1 MAHSL
6 PPLGWF
12 RAFECSAR
20 HLSFTAAAAEM
31 NLTQSAISQHVR
43 ALELR
48 LGTILFLRK
57 ARGLALTDAGHR
69 LLPQATEAIEK
80 LTAATAMFQAP
91 QEQGTLRLACTTGFA
106 VLWLIP
112 RLSGFLAAN
121 PDARIQLVS
130 TLWPED
136 AAGAEVDV
144 EVRWGVGRQSP
155 IETLIRRD
163 VLVPV
168 CAPALRERLSAGEFH
183 WQNNLTF
190 PPVAP
195 LIRTVALRDN
205 WNAWAKSLGL
215 KPPTSFVH
223 SVDSHLLAIDL
234 ARAGLGIALVCRMLV
249 EADIENGRL
258 VTIGPDTVPALEGYF
273 VSALRPS
280 IAGNLPDRFTT
291 WLIGQS

>member
-1 MAHSL
+1 MPQSL

-20 HLSFTAAAAEM
+20 HLSFTAAAEEM
-31 NLTQSAISQHVR
+31 NLTQSAISQQVR
-43 ALELR
+43 ALEIR
-48 LGTILFLRK
+48 LGATLFQRK
-57 ARGLALTDAGHR
+57 PRGLAMTDAGHR

-91 QEQGTLRLACTTGFA
+91 VQRGTLRLACPTSFA

-112 RLSGFLAAN
+112 RLAGFLATN
-121 PDARIQLVS
+121 PEAHVQLVS

-144 EVRWGVGRQSP
+144 EIRWGIGRPSQT
-155 IETLIRRD
+155 EVLIRRD

-168 CAPALRERLSAGEFH
+168 CAPAMHEHLSASEICWH
-183 WQNNLTF
+183 DN
-190 PPVAP
+190 PAAP
-195 LIRTVALRDN
+195 FIRTVALRDN
-205 WNAWAKSLGL
+205 WNAWAKSMAL

-234 ARAGLGIALVCRMLV
+234 ARAGFGIALVCRMLV
-249 EADIENGRL
+249 EADLESGRL
-258 VTIGPDTVPALEGYF
+258 VAIGPDTVPALEGYQ
-273 VSALRPS
+273 VSALRPDT
-280 IAGNLPDRFTT
+280 GGLPSRFIN
-291 WLIGQS
+291 WLASQR